1 MKQKHF
7 LIVAAI
13 VGTIFGIMTIF
24 FPDEAAETF
33 GLTSNG
39 ENSIVL
45 GWLGAITLCSAVMFF
60 MVRNDNNSKT
70 LKSILIFIGSFN
82 VLTLIVDIVGISQGV
97 LTMNKMIPGII
108 LHSLMTIGSIYFL
121 LRFKSSTKE

>member
-7 LIVAAI
+7 LIAAAI
-13 VGTIFGIMTIF
+13 VGTIFGIMTLF
-24 FPDEAAETF
+24 FPDKAAETF

-60 MVRNDNNSKT
+60 MVRNENNSKA

-97 LTMNKMIPGII
+97 LIINKMIPGII
-108 LHSLMTIGSIYFL
+108 LHSLMTIGSIFFL
-121 LRFKSSTKE
+121 LRFKSSIKE